1 MTFTESS
8 TLSKDTSLMMT
19 LRQHVMTA
27 IVVDCGTMKKPIDMK
42 TDSMNHIRKNF
53 FRKRFAL
60 ELEGAR

>member
-1 MTFTESS
+1 
-8 TLSKDTSLMMT
+8 MT
-19 LRQHVMTA
+19 LRVHVMIA
-27 IVVDCGTMKKPIDMK
+27 IVVGCGTMKKPIDMK